1 MIDPTSL
8 FRVLNAVKVG
18 VDISQD
24 AFNLINKVYEGNEIS
39 PEEIAELVANRQE
52 IEDKMGEAFD

>member
-1 MIDPTSL
+1 MIDPVTL
-8 FRVLNAVKVG
+8 YKILNAVKVG

-24 AFNLINKVYEGNEIS
+24 AFALITKVAEGNEIS

-52 IEDKMGEAFD
+52 IEDMIREAFD